1 MPHYEQ
7 AFYIMAE
14 TVSYFYYFAMARSA
28 WAEYITHTEN
38 FSISLKV
45 LLHGISGHAARQ
57 MMTHCDTARYK
68 TLCERASFRL
78 RLMPGY
84 NAFGHKYKPFRY
96 YLQTIQILSMSHTDI
111 THDLYGYYSKVI
123 RISSMI
129 YTDIIHESS

>member
-14 TVSYFYYFAMARSA
+14 TVSYFYYFARVCSA
-28 WAEYITHTEN
+28 WAEYITHTES

-57 MMTHCDTARYK
+57 MITHCDTARYK

-78 RLMPGY
+78 RLMPEY
-84 NAFGHKYKPFRY
+84 NVFGH
-96 YLQTIQILSMSHTDI
+96 QIQAIQILFTNYSNTI
-111 THDLYGYYSKVI
+111 HDLYGYYSKVI
-123 RISSMI
+123 RTSSMI